1 MKEAT
6 HQSQSVQS
14 QSVVAAVVEDLQ
26 RIARRLMTISD
37 DGVARGL
44 THTNGVDCLIG
55 LVDRM
60 DFACALA
67 ETQSGGH
74 AESGGPAG
82 DPRGEPGDPTL
93 GDLPQLCQDVRCKAA
108 DLDRLNRDGV
118 GVASEVGELAAELMR
133 IEGELRRGLASA
145 SEPPVA

>member
-1 MKEAT
+1 MKELT
-6 HQSQSVQS
+6 HPS
-14 QSVVAAVVEDLQ
+14 QSVVVAVVEDLQ
-26 RIARRLMTISD
+26 RIARRLMTISE
-37 DGVARGL
+37 DGVARGM

-67 ETQSGGH
+67 ETKSGGQTEP
-74 AESGGPAG
+74 AETAG
-82 DPRGEPGDPTL
+82 DPTV
-93 GDLPQLCQDVRCKAA
+93 GDLPGLCQDVRCKAA

-118 GVASEVGELAAELMR
+118 GVASEIGELAAELMR

-145 SEPPVA
+145 SEPPAA